1 MNIRLEENRWIVN
14 DGEYIIGEGE
24 STAYVVSNYD
34 DETVYSNDDFERCL
48 CWIFNSI

>member
-1 MNIRLEENRWIVN
+1 MNIRLEENLWIVN

-24 STAYVVSNYD
+24 STA
-34 DETVYSNDDFERCL
+34 TVYSNDDFESCL

>member
-1 MNIRLEENRWIVN
+1 MNIRLEESLWIVN

-34 DETVYSNDDFERCL
+34 GETVYSNDDFERCL